1 MFDQDRNIVTDPAGV
16 QRTVFLLDE
25 VFDVLPR
32 NRRILFGEPVHYM
45 VKCPQF
51 FDDSHW
57 EIFGPAIHG
66 YKTGFFRGAGLA
78 AATCPSSC
86 GHQQATFVHHPS
98 SMSTMTDTPG
108 TSSPERTTVLST
120 AALACGDQIEASY
133 KGTLVHRGQVTEIA
147 PSHEL
152 FWITDYL
159 TGSRRLLDVAEFEIV
174 RLANPSAPEESGI

>member
-1 MFDQDRNIVTDPAGV
+1 
-16 QRTVFLLDE
+16 
-25 VFDVLPR
+25 
-32 NRRILFGEPVHYM
+32 
-45 VKCPQF
+45 
-51 FDDSHW
+51 
-57 EIFGPAIHG
+57 
-66 YKTGFFRGAGLA
+66 
-78 AATCPSSC
+78 
-86 GHQQATFVHHPS
+86 
-98 SMSTMTDTPG
+98 MTDTPG